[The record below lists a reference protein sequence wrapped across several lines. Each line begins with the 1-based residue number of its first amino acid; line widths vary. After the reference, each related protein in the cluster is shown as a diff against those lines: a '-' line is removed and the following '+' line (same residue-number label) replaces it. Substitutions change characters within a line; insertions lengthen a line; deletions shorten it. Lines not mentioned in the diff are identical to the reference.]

1 MEYLKI
7 ANWKK
12 WQSYRTD
19 RGAPP
24 WIKLHRSLLR
34 NSDWVM
40 LSDAEKGQL
49 VSLWILAAD
58 RGGKIPDDSGAL
70 KNVCNLSKN
79 PDLELFICLGFIE
92 KRRQRGVTVASS
104 GRHPDAPESETE
116 TDKREKKEREEKT
129 EPPSSPPRGTRVA
142 NGFDQF
148 WKAYPRKVGKG
159 AARKSWERLR
169 PGPELLQEILN
180 SLGEQVYSDTW
191 VRDAGR
197 YIPHPTTW
205 LNQERWADEL
215 TTGPKPETPE
225 DIAARAERG
234 KPAYDSE

>member
-7 ANWKK
+7 SNWKR
-12 WQSYRTD
+12 WQSYRAD

-34 NSDWVM
+34 NPEWLY

-58 RGGKIPDDSGAL
+58 KKGRIPDDPEVL
-70 KNVCNLSKN
+70 RTLCHLSKK
-79 PDLELFICLGFIE
+79 PDLELYIALGFIE
-92 KRRQRGVTVASS
+92 KRRQRDANLTATRQPSDRTELS
-104 GRHPDAPESETE
+104 EDPD
-116 TDKREKKEREEKT
+116 KKEKKLGKR
-129 EPPSSPPRGTRVA
+129 EPPSGPPRGMRGL

-148 WKAYPRKVGKG
+148 WEAYPRKVGKG
-159 AARKSWERLR
+159 AARKSWQRLS

-180 SLGEQVYSDTW
+180 SLGEQVYSDPW
-191 VRDAGR
+191 LRESGR

-205 LNQERWADEL
+205 LNQERWTDEL
-215 TTGPKPETPE
+215 TTGPKPETPD

-234 KPAYDSE
+234 KPDYDAK